1 MLLRLRIALL
11 AACVL
16 VLSPVVQGKIL
27 GVFQG
32 TIIKASK
39 QYLYVQ
45 GKSGF
50 VRKVNVMHAVVEYD
64 EQFPARSRRSRP
76 SDGLKVAALV
86 RITAEQKNQSWHASE
101 VLILAPERESRG
113 DEPTAASGELTA
125 AKIK

>member
-11 AACVL
+11 VAGVL
-16 VLSPVVQGKIL
+16 VLSPVAQGKIL

-39 QYLYVQ
+39 QYLCVQ

-50 VRKVNVMHAVVEYD
+50 VRKVNVAHAVVEYD
-64 EQFPARSRRSRP
+64 EQFPARGRRAHP
-76 SDGLKVAALV
+76 TDGLKVAALV
-86 RITAEQKNQSWHASE
+86 RITAEQKNQSWQASE
-101 VLILAPERESRG
+101 VLILAPGGEPGG
-113 DEPTAASGELTA
+113 DEPTAASAELTT